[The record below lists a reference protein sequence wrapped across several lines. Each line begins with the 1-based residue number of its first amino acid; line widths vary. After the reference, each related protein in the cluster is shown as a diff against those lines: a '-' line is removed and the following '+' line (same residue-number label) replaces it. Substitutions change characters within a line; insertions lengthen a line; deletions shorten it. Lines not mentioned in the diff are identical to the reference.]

1 MAGEQRRLAH
11 AAKRDSTSMKI
22 LSLLGAIF
30 LPATYLASIF
40 SMSFFDFIPDDGG
53 NPPSVSS
60 SSSSPTDPAEPT
72 PWSPVSPM
80 LWIYFAITVPITLAI
95 VVVWRWWDR
104 RREVRYAAEDAD
116 IEAGIERMEAQIMAT
131 MRKRTLSK
139 VRTWD
144 VSGGATGATSKK
156 GGKEK

>member
-30 LPATYLASIF
+30 LPSTYLASIF
-40 SMSFFDFIPDDGG
+40 SMAFFDFIPDSPDSSNG
-53 NPPSVSS
+53 NSNSNS
-60 SSSSPTDPAEPT
+60 T
-72 PWSPVSPM
+72 WSPVSPL
-80 LWIYFAITVPITLAI
+80 LWIYFAISVPLTVLI
-95 VVVWRWWDR
+95 VVGWRWWDR
-104 RREVRYAAEDAD
+104 RREVRYAQEDAD
-116 IEAGIERMEAQIMAT
+116 IEAGIEKMEAQIMAT

-144 VSGGATGATSKK
+144 V
-156 GGKEK
+156 GKT

>member
-40 SMSFFDFIPDDGG
+40 SMSFFDFIPDG
-53 NPPSVSS
+53 NDSSASPSGSASS
-60 SSSSPTDPAEPT
+60 SSSGSGSSSGGT
-72 PWSPVSPM
+72 PWSPVSPL
-80 LWIYFAITVPITLAI
+80 LWIYFAISVPMTIAI
-95 VVVWRWWDR
+95 VICWKLWDR
-104 RREVRYAAEDAD
+104 RREARYELEDAD

-131 MRKRTLSK
+131 MRKKTLSK
-139 VRTWD
+139 ARTW
-144 VSGGATGATSKK
+144 GTS
-156 GGKEK
+156 